1 MFPATKIT
9 AFDVLSIKNYLEFCH
24 YSKIKCHDILVAKL
38 KKLLN
43 IKIDSL
49 HFLLLLSTEWEI
61 RKITPLY

>member
-1 MFPATKIT
+1 MFPATKIA
-9 AFDVLSIKNYLEFCH
+9 AFDVLSIKNYLDFCH
-24 YSKIKCHDILVAKL
+24 YSKIKCHDIAKL

-49 HFLLLLSTEWEI
+49 HILLLLSTEWKI